1 MKAAKYKNF
10 EIADKAKIFF
20 LQYNYPA
27 QPIFAPKP
35 SNPIYQ
41 VLDSSCM
48 SALEYDSV
56 LCVRV
61 FRRRPNQE
69 SRNFADSLDSFSKA

>member
-27 QPIFAPKP
+27 QTISAPTTLQSFLP
-35 SNPIYQ
+35 SFGFVMYVCPG
-41 VLDSSCM
+41 L
-48 SALEYDSV
+48 
-56 LCVRV
+56 
-61 FRRRPNQE
+61 
-69 SRNFADSLDSFSKA
+69 